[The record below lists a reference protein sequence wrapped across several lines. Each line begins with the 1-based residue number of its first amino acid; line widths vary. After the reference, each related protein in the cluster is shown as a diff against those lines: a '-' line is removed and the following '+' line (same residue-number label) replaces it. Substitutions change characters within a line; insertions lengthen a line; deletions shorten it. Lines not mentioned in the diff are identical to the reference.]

1 MVGCCLLR
9 SQYVVV
15 AWSRSRL
22 LVGRRS
28 SCPFLTLHLAP
39 SSIRAASCAAASG
52 RGPRGAS
59 PDDGRKQAGDWG
71 DDSITLLAS
80 VRDIAEA

>member
-39 SSIRAASCAAASG
+39 SSIRAASCAAAG
-52 RGPRGAS
+52 GGGPCPERVGCLGY
-59 PDDGRKQAGDWG
+59 DTNFHVRKYGKK
-71 DDSITLLAS
+71 
-80 VRDIAEA
+80 